1 MVQDTRLKID
11 VETSSDRRETC
22 PGLWREL
29 RDVLFLSW
37 RHSASP
43 EMLARALGW
52 PKLSGEG
59 RGLNNC
65 MTNRTGQ
72 TEGKKKKG
80 RDKRFIPRIWRQ
92 RIPEKAEG
100 KTVRSEAGRFLGFRE
115 KEKYLLYVREGSLR
129 VTHLINTK
137 RSKSY

>member
-72 TEGKKKKG
+72 TEGKKKKKAEIKG
-80 RDKRFIPRIWRQ
+80 SFPEYGDREFQKRQ
-92 RIPEKAEG
+92 RG
-100 KTVRSEAGRFLGFRE
+100 KL
-115 KEKYLLYVREGSLR
+115 
-129 VTHLINTK
+129 
-137 RSKSY
+137 